1 MHTGQVVWF
10 NDSKGFG
17 LIETENG
24 QTVFVHYTSIQSSS
38 IQNSI
43 QFSNATN
50 TKEFRSLSPGQK
62 VEFDLYEDEAKG
74 YLARNVVSC

>member
-10 NDSKGFG
+10 NDTKGFG
-17 LIETENG
+17 LIEAEG
-24 QTVFVHYTSIQSSS
+24 GKTVFVHYS
-38 IQNSI
+38 SI

-50 TKEFRSLSPGQK
+50 PEEFRRLTAGQK

-74 YLARNVVSC
+74 YLARNVVTC